1 MSDNKVKNKLDFRN
15 LTTSQFDPGQTQK
28 MAFSE
33 YQSAYK
39 YYATNAILKR
49 PYSHFIQTLDG
60 QGRPTRVEYYQAT
73 YPARDRINV
82 RADVGG
88 DLAGTY
94 IQLQEY
100 ISKKTFVY
108 YFVVSGSGTAPGI
121 GDVEIPVNI
130 NTNDPTSLVAFA
142 LKVELKETEEF
153 IVIGSQILSG
163 YVDIEYLEFGETAA
177 INVGTTGFLVTRIN
191 EGQSFL
197 VGEVDLSYDS
207 NGNPIYNG
215 NTLTGFLFNPYTAS
229 FDYERSQ
236 VNVTV
241 KEDGAPLLE
250 YSEVNSLAQ
259 AATATILTYTVPV
272 NKKVKLTRSNIFGT
286 NMGTYVVKINDTV
299 VDKLGTYYTK
309 FNDKF
314 EFDDLEYTA
323 GTVITIEVLN
333 RGMQSGDFNANL
345 QGRIFDV

>member
-1 MSDNKVKNKLDFRN
+1 MSFNKKDNKLDFRN
-15 LTTSQFDPGQTQK
+15 VKLTQFDSAQTNR

-33 YQSAYK
+33 LQSSFRHYE
-39 YYATNAILKR
+39 TNAILKDA
-49 PYSHFIQTLDG
+49 YTHFVQELDG
-60 QGRPTRVEYYQAT
+60 ENRPTKVTYYQAT
-73 YPARDRINV
+73 APASDRINV
-82 RADVGG
+82 RADSGG

-94 IQLQEY
+94 FTLQEF
-100 ISKKTFVY
+100 ITKKTHVFW
-108 YFVVSGSGTAPGI
+108 FSVSGSGSAPGI
-121 GDVEIPVNI
+121 GDVEHQIDI
-130 NTNDPTSLVAFA
+130 NTNDPASVVAFA
-142 LKVELKETEEF
+142 IKNEVETTDEF
-153 IVIGSQILSG
+153 FVLGSNLLSS
-163 YVDIEYLEFGETAA
+163 YVDIQYFQFGETQAV
-177 INVGTTGFLVTRIN
+177 NVGTTGFISSRLV
-191 EGQSFL
+191 EGDSFE
-197 VGEVDLSYDS
+197 VGEVCLKYDLS
-207 NGNPIYNG
+207 GNIIYNG
-215 NTLTGFLFNPYTAS
+215 NKLVGLLYNPYTAS

-236 VNVTV
+236 VNVTI

-272 NKKVKLTRSNIFGT
+272 DKKVKLTRSNIFGT
-286 NMGTYVVKINDTV
+286 NMGTYIVKINGTV

-314 EFDDLEYTA
+314 EFHDLEYTA